1 MNVSVCAPE
10 TVTQNEV
17 RRVHVLREDR
27 LAHYPEFRA
36 FFVRMFALDDLA
48 MNRPGYLRGPSGNAY
63 ELIFLGRS
71 GERFPSGVEIYALVE
86 ALEPMDETAVD
97 SDLWQILRWMFAGV
111 GGEWSVDTLDETG
124 RLYRIPAAILVDND
138 ETRNSKPST
147 TGVTS

>member
-10 TVTQNEV
+10 AVTHNDV

-48 MNRPGYLRGPSGNAY
+48 MDRPGYLRGPSGNAY

-97 SDLWQILRWMFAGV
+97 NDLWQILRWMFAGV
-111 GGEWSVDTLDETG
+111 GGEWSVDTLDQTG
-124 RLYRIPAAILVDND
+124 RLYRIPAAILVDGAA
-138 ETRNSKPST
+138 
-147 TGVTS
+147 TG